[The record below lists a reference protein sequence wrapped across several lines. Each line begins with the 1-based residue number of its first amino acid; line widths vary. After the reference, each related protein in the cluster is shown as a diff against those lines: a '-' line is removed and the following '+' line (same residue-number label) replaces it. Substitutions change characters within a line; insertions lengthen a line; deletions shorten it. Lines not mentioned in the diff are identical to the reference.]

1 MHTKF
6 WSNNLNGTDHSE
18 DLGEDGSII
27 LRWILGK
34 TVVEDRVKYRDMVM
48 LEFKLKF
55 LLHTAEP

>member
-34 TVVEDRVKYRDMVM
+34 
-48 LEFKLKF
+48 
-55 LLHTAEP
+55 